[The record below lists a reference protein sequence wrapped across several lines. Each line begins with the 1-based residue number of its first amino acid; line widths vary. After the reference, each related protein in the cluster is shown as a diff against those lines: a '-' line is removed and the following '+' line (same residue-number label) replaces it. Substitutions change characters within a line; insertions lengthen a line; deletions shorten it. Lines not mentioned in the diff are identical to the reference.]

1 MVLVKSDEA
10 DGCYVTGASSCN
22 CSAAIC
28 NLGKL
33 CKHSWKRFS
42 QPVKPAAWRVVS
54 SGTACQAG
62 QGRMAG
68 GQIGRWR
75 RFEWPPPALSSSLN
89 MRGATVWRWP
99 PTCKL
104 GRLAKVDEFIGL
116 LQEMKKESKELFA
129 ELFPAS
135 FRRWFVYRES
145 KNLLFNLI
153 SNHVLYAKAFVYQK
167 QPSYDMQIVL
177 YTM

>member
-1 MVLVKSDEA
+1 MAAACTLQQLEYEA
-10 DGCYVTGASSCN
+10 E
-22 CSAAIC
+22 
-28 NLGKL
+28 L
-33 CKHSWKRFS
+33 
-42 QPVKPAAWRVVS
+42 
-54 SGTACQAG
+54 
-62 QGRMAG
+62 
-68 GQIGRWR
+68 R
-75 RFEWPPPALSSSLN
+75 RYCME
-89 MRGATVWRWP
+89 MP
-99 PTCKL
+99 PTSKL

-129 ELFPAS
+129 ELFPDS